1 MAERK
6 LKSRSWLLYASDD
19 GGTTQ
24 KVIACLTS
32 KELTSSA
39 PLIDGSSDCG
49 DEYIPGDKVE
59 QSFAIEGFTTLGAEA
74 SKVSSS
80 QLYTYFTSK
89 TLFHAEIKRFSESVG
104 DVSYEGTVFVSD
116 LSINASDNE
125 LVTFTA
131 TLTVATP
138 PIAQTIKLV

>member
-6 LKSRSWLLYASDD
+6 LKSRSWLLYASND

-32 KELTSSA
+32 KELTTSA
-39 PLIDGSSDCG
+39 ATIDGSSDCG
-49 DEYIPGDKVE
+49 DEYLPGDKVE

-74 SKVSSS
+74 TKVSSS
-80 QLYTYFTSK
+80 QLYTYFTGK
-89 TLFHAEIKRFSESVG
+89 TEFHAEIKRATEIAG
-104 DVSYEGTVFVSD
+104 DVSYAGNVFVSD
-116 LSINASDNE
+116 LTISASDNE

-131 TLTVATP
+131 TLTVTAP
-138 PIAQTIKLV
+138 PITQTIAV

>member
-6 LKSRSWLLYASDD
+6 LKSRSWLLYASND

-32 KELTSSA
+32 KELSNSNGV
-39 PLIDGSSDCG
+39 IDGSSDCG
-49 DEYIPGDKVE
+49 DEYLPGDKFE
-59 QSFAIEGFTTLGAEA
+59 QSFAIEGFTTLGATA
-74 SKVSSS
+74 TKVSSS
-80 QLYTYFTSK
+80 ELYTYWTGK
-89 TLFHAEIKRFSESVG
+89 TTFHAEIKRATEVAG
-104 DVSYEGTVFVSD
+104 DVSYQGDVFVSD
-116 LSINASDNE
+116 LTINASDNE

-138 PIAQTIKLV
+138 PIAQSIAV

>member
-6 LKSRSWLLYASDD
+6 LKSRSWLLYASND

-32 KELTSSA
+32 KELSNSNGV
-39 PLIDGSSDCG
+39 IDGSSDCG
-49 DEYIPGDKVE
+49 DEYLPGDKFE
-59 QSFAIEGFTTLGAEA
+59 QSFAIEGFTTLGATA
-74 SKVSSS
+74 TKVSSS
-80 QLYTYFTSK
+80 ELYTYWTGK
-89 TLFHAEIKRFSESVG
+89 TTFHAEIKRATEVAG
-104 DVSYEGTVFVSD
+104 DVSYAGDVFVSD
-116 LSINASDNE
+116 LTINASDNE

-138 PIAQTIKLV
+138 PIAQSIAV